1 MWERWVRRSLLGLA
15 VVLASFLVYLLATR
29 VESVPSSG
37 TSRSQ
42 GTEEPSDAGI
52 DHFRFTQ
59 SRAGTVQ
66 WEVRA
71 KRARVFEAAKRA
83 VLEEVEVTLFG
94 ARGWEMKLA
103 GDEGTVD
110 LNKKDFTLTNRAAP
124 IVVHLQGGYTAVSNH
139 LVWTDEE
146 RRISTADPVTISGH
160 GLTVTGQGFAGKLDT
175 EEFQVLENV
184 HVDVAK

>member
-1 MWERWVRRSLLGLA
+1 MWERWVRRSLLGLT

-29 VESVPSSG
+29 VESVPSPG
-37 TSRSQ
+37 MSRQQ
-42 GTEEPSDAGI
+42 GVGEPSDAGI
-52 DHFRFTQ
+52 DQFRFTQ

-94 ARGWEMKLA
+94 AKGWEMKLA
-103 GDEGTVD
+103 GEEGTVD
-110 LNKKDFTLTNRAAP
+110 LTKKDFTLMNRADP
-124 IVVHLQGGYTAVSNH
+124 IVVHLQGGYTALSNH
-139 LVWTDEE
+139 LVWTDDE

-160 GLTVTGQGFAGKLDT
+160 GLTVTGRGFAGRLDT

-184 HVDVAK
+184 HVDVAQ